1 MKKNRY
7 IKPITEV
14 FSTRVEYL
22 LAALSSTTEDNT
34 GGGESGPS
42 DGGTGGSSD
51 LAKEHNY
58 NAWSSWED

>member
-14 FSTRVEYL
+14 VSTRVETL
-22 LAALSSTTEDNT
+22 LAVLSSTTDDNT
-34 GGGESGPS
+34 GGGETGPN
-42 DGGTGGSSD
+42 DGGTGGSGD

>member
-7 IKPITEV
+7 IRPITEV
-14 FSTRVEYL
+14 VSTRVEYL

-34 GGGESGPS
+34 GGNVEGPS

-51 LAKEHNY
+51 LAKEHNH
-58 NAWSSWED
+58 NAWSSWDD